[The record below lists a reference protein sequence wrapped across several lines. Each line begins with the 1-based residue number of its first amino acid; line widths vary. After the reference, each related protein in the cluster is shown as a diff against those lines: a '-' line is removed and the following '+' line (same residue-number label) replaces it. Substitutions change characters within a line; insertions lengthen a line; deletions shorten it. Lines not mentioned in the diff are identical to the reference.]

1 MSGKHFFSDTFTM
14 SSRVMKHS
22 LRSVD
27 TIITTILMPIMLML
41 AFVYIFG
48 SAMTMDKVHYVNF
61 IVPGVL
67 LMCIGNGIAYTAVRV
82 NMDMTKGIFDR
93 FHSMPIAKSSI
104 LGGHVISTLILN
116 ILSVVAVIL
125 ISFLMGFRPH
135 ANFVEW
141 LLAAGMILLTIFA
154 FTWMAVAFGLMAKSY
169 EGASVFSYL
178 LLGLMFVSS
187 AFVPT
192 NNMGSGLRA
201 FAENQPMTPIA
212 GSVRSLL
219 AGHPDSGNIITAA
232 LWLVGVGILFYV
244 ISMNVYKKRMK

>member
-1 MSGKHFFSDTFTM
+1 
-14 SSRVMKHS
+14 
-22 LRSVD
+22 
-27 TIITTILMPIMLML
+27 
-41 AFVYIFG
+41 
-48 SAMTMDKVHYVNF
+48 
-61 IVPGVL
+61 
-67 LMCIGNGIAYTAVRV
+67 
-82 NMDMTKGIFDR
+82 
-93 FHSMPIAKSSI
+93 
-104 LGGHVISTLILN
+104 
-116 ILSVVAVIL
+116 
-125 ISFLMGFRPH
+125 
-135 ANFVEW
+135 
-141 LLAAGMILLTIFA
+141 MILLTIFA

-192 NNMGSGLRA
+192 KNMGTGLRA

-219 AGHPDSGNIITAA
+219 AGHPNSGDILTAV